1 VPVIFVWFA
10 FQSLLLIGII
20 VAVRLIIMIIP
31 KKKAKATVKA
41 TTASPKES
49 VPEPAKV
56 NTKSGTLTP
65 FKEEAQA
72 EWRWLLK
79 VLHFYDRDREEK
91 YLDDYRRLRGWK

>member
-1 VPVIFVWFA
+1 
-10 FQSLLLIGII
+10 
-20 VAVRLIIMIIP
+20 MIIP
-31 KKKAKATVKA
+31 KKKLKKKVKA
-41 TTASPKES
+41 VETTASPKES